1 MSPMRVLSLV
11 HQTDAAGGVL
21 DDAVLEAGHELDEW
35 VVSASPAPP
44 APVEDYG
51 AFLVFGGA
59 MHVDQEDRHGWL
71 GDERRLLQRLVADE
85 VPVLGVCLGGQLLAK
100 ALHGH
105 VRRLPSP
112 EIGWIDVELT
122 PEAAADPVFSGLPA
136 RFPSFQWHLYHFEE
150 PDGAVPLARSERCL
164 QAFRAGSAAWGV
176 QFHPEVTHA
185 SIEHWTR
192 SYDPREDGPVD
203 GPALLAET
211 ETHIAAWNAFGR
223 ELCGRFLAFAE
234 TTPGSR
240 GATTRATNPRS

>member
-1 MSPMRVLSLV
+1 
-11 HQTDAAGGVL
+11 
-21 DDAVLEAGHELDEW
+21 
-35 VVSASPAPP
+35 
-44 APVEDYG
+44 
-51 AFLVFGGA
+51 

-71 GDERRLLQRLVADE
+71 GDERRLLQRLVARE

-164 QAFRAGSAAWGV
+164 QAFRAGPAAWGV

-185 SIEHWTR
+185 SIERLDAVVRPARGWPGRR
-192 SYDPREDGPVD
+192 SGAPRRDRDAHRRVERVRAGAVRPVPRLRGD
-203 GPALLAET
+203 YAGV
-211 ETHIAAWNAFGR
+211 
-223 ELCGRFLAFAE
+223 
-234 TTPGSR
+234 SR
-240 GATTRATNPRS
+240 RDHSCHEPS